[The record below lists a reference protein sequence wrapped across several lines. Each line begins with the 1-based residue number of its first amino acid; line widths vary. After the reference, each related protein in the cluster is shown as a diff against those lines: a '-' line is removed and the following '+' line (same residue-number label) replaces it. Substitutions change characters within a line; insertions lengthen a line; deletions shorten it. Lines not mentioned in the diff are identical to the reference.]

1 MPALTTPETPPP
13 LTERQEDA
21 FHRFLVVFRQALL
34 LVNAWIERECGL
46 ERRR

>member
-1 MPALTTPETPPP
+1 MTALPTTETPPP
-13 LTERQEDA
+13 LTERQDDA
-21 FHRFLVVFRQALL
+21 FHRFLVVFRQAIL